1 MAFGRKTGVF
11 CKDWSEI
18 KWLVLKYVGSRFKK
32 FNNIADGWKFVLNL
46 NKDISAPCNLQTF
59 TDISTEEIER
69 FKKQHDEPTKASTSE
84 KEPQIGYKSSDLNHG
99 SNMINNICANEIEQ
113 HIPHDVLLS
122 RLEKIESDLSNV
134 SDQNKILRD
143 LIDNYQKAIESQ
155 QDSYIALVR
164 RCQI

>member
-1 MAFGRKTGVF
+1 MNARFSERLPKLITANCASSTIKKKTPIKCTTKNTKSIYYAVAFGRKTGVF

-69 FKKQHDEPTKASTSE
+69 FKKLHDEHTKALTSE
-84 KEPQIGYKSSDLNHG
+84 KELRIGNKSSDLIMG
-99 SNMINNICANEIEQ
+99 
-113 HIPHDVLLS
+113 
-122 RLEKIESDLSNV
+122 
-134 SDQNKILRD
+134 
-143 LIDNYQKAIESQ
+143 
-155 QDSYIALVR
+155 
-164 RCQI
+164 QI